1 MSLCALCV
9 HRELRNRSSSV
20 EQVATTRRLWM
31 APFCA
36 WTSFIT
42 GELYTGKTVTR
53 MRGCFT
59 SRARSGESAPLQIKS
74 RTITSAAMPIR
85 STWAWPSRQASHFG
99 TCGSTASGSSK
110 RLFAC
115 RPRSDA
121 VYVYIL
127 NRVISLIN
135 DRTPLTMAALD
146 KT

>member
-53 MRGCFT
+53 IRGCVT
-59 SRARSGESAPLQIKS
+59 AWTRIGQWATLQIKS
-74 RTITSAAMPIR
+74 RTTTSAMPIR
-85 STWAWPSRQASHFG
+85 STPAWPSRQTSHFG
-99 TCGSTASGSSK
+99 KCWSTASGSSK

>member
-20 EQVATTRRLWM
+20 EQVATARSLWM

-36 WTSFIT
+36 SWTSFIT
-42 GELYTGKTVTR
+42 GALYTRKSVTR

-59 SRARSGESAPLQIKS
+59 SRTRIGQWAPLQIKS
-74 RTITSAAMPIR
+74 RTTTAARPIR

-99 TCGSTASGSSK
+99 TCLSTASWSSK

>member
-1 MSLCALCV
+1 MSLRALCV
-9 HRELRNRSSSV
+9 YRELRNRSSSV

-42 GELYTGKTVTR
+42 GALYTRKSVTR

-59 SRARSGESAPLQIKS
+59 SRARLGQSATLQLKS
-74 RTITSAAMPIR
+74 RTTTSALPNR
-85 STWAWPSRQASHFG
+85 SIWAWPSRQASHFG
-99 TCGSTASGSSK
+99 KWWSTASGSSK